1 MAARIDHR
9 ALRQVHFDTAK
20 EELHRHQ
27 SARRLAVLPSTI
39 REARAPRQAVRH
51 RSRTLEDASRS
62 AQSLVRWSR
71 RTRRTP
77 AAPEPLC
84 TGMAEACSS
93 QASQLA
99 AQLPCRAEKRILHRF
114 FRRAQRVADGSQ
126 FQSLIVLQFENH
138 ALARRKPFH
147 GRSDASLNLFAK
159 QLPLGIE
166 RRAVFAL
173 ALKEIRDA
181 FLMIPGVRFGRLI
194 FWAGLTSSELIEAD
208 VGDDA
213 VEPGVKAAF
222 ETKTVEIA
230 VNLEERLLV
239 NVARVFRAL
248 HQI

>member
-9 ALRQVHFDTAK
+9 ALRQVHSGTAK
-20 EELHRHQ
+20 EELHRYHSAQ
-27 SARRLAVLPSTI
+27 SLAALPSTI

-51 RSRTLEDASRS
+51 RPGMLEGASRS
-62 AQSLVRWSR
+62 AHSLVRLSR
-71 RTRRTP
+71 RTRRRP
-77 AAPEPLC
+77 AAPQPPC
-84 TGMAEACSS
+84 TGMAEARSS

-99 AQLPCRAEKRILHRF
+99 AQLPRRAEKRILHRF

-173 ALKEIRDA
+173 ALKEI
-181 FLMIPGVRFGRLI
+181 
-194 FWAGLTSSELIEAD
+194 
-208 VGDDA
+208 
-213 VEPGVKAAF
+213 
-222 ETKTVEIA
+222 
-230 VNLEERLLV
+230 
-239 NVARVFRAL
+239 
-248 HQI
+248 